1 MGRFSLPNFMTSR
14 EERVSMHIVILGA
27 GALGTVLGA
36 HLTRAGEE
44 VTLIARGNRAAYLRE
59 YGATL
64 TGLVDFT
71 VPVRVI
77 TDPSQVHDADVLI
90 VTVKTYDMA
99 SALESLK
106 HLHVA
111 SVLSIQNGVL
121 KNEQLAQT
129 FGWDKVLG
137 AVAMFSAEVLP
148 TGDVRFTVNQGFYLG
163 ELPAGTSP
171 RVQTL
176 AGTLDRVGIVTH
188 VPPSM
193 QSMEWSKYVAW
204 ICCMAPAVLTRLET
218 YKFLQE
224 AHTASLIA
232 AMAQEMTQLATARG
246 IALEDMAG
254 FPIKT
259 LSQLAL
265 DDMVTHVR
273 HIGDQYALLA
283 PTQKMSTLQDVE
295 QGKRLEVEETLGY
308 AVRQSAALGIP
319 TPTMDTCYK
328 LIAGSNHYL
337 Q

>member
-1 MGRFSLPNFMTSR
+1 MK
-14 EERVSMHIVILGA
+14 IVILGA

-36 HLTRAGEE
+36 HLARAGED
-44 VTLIARGNRAAYLRE
+44 VTLIARGQRAAYLQE
-59 YGATL
+59 HGATI

-71 VPVRVI
+71 VPVTVV
-77 TDPSQVHDADVLI
+77 TDPYEVQEADALI
-90 VTVKTYDMA
+90 VTVKTYDMVAALA
-99 SALESLK
+99 SVK
-106 HLHVA
+106 HLAVG

-148 TGDVRFTVNQGFYLG
+148 TGDVRFTANQGFYLG

-176 AGTLDRVGIVTH
+176 ADTLDRVGIVAH

-193 QSMEWSKYVAW
+193 PSMEWSKYVAW

-224 AHTASLIA
+224 AQTASIVA
-232 AMAQEMTQLATARG
+232 AMVREMTQLATTRG
-246 IALEDMAG
+246 IALEDMAF

-273 HIGDQYALLA
+273 RIGDQYASLA

-295 QGKRLEVEETLGY
+295 RGKRLEIEETLGY
-308 AVRQSAALGIP
+308 AVRQSAAMGIP
-319 TPTMDTCYK
+319 TPTMDVCYK
-328 LIAGSNHYL
+328 LIAGINHYL